1 MLIVALGWLYVLAMV
16 AITAPSVWLGLFIFI
31 GGGVAPVLLLL
42 YIAGGRIRRARRLH
56 LERQSELR
64 PDDAATGEANAG
76 VMHVVDRDTNPTVN
90 RAVTPASSSAHP
102 VTPPATPVPPS
113 GLSSDRGD
121 TSKTAPNR

>member
-42 YIAGGRIRRARRLH
+42 YIAGGRMRRARRLH

-76 VMHVVDRDTNPTVN
+76 VKHVSDRDTDPTVSS
-90 RAVTPASSSAHP
+90 AVTPASSNARWI
-102 VTPPATPVPPS
+102 TPPATPAPPC
-113 GLSSDRGD
+113 GQSSDRGD